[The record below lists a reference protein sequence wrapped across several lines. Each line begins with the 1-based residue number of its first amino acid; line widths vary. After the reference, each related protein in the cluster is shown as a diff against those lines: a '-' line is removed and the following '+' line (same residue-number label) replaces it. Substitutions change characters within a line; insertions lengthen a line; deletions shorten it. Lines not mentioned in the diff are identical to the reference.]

1 MVNPGLAPHTPRM
14 ALGAHA
20 ILWMLAMTVTLA
32 PPDAWAQTRFLPR
45 ADQVVLPV
53 SAHAVGDVTRE
64 LKAAEQNWRQNPLNL
79 DVAARY
85 ARQTFLLGVTE
96 GDLRWFGTAKAA
108 LLPWW
113 NKSDLNA
120 DGYFMRGLVKQGFHD
135 FEGGLADI
143 NAAIALDGNRAEFW
157 SWRFAIHLLWAD
169 MAAAR
174 ADCAELGQRAGAL
187 EAQACQA
194 ILAYRTGQAAV
205 AVQALKTLVV
215 APDFQGNLAQDW
227 LRFHLGE
234 AQRTAGQ
241 YAAAKATWSEH
252 LAKRPQAHAIR
263 LSLVEL
269 SNALSE
275 HAHAK
280 KLAATPA
287 PTDALLVQQLLA
299 SQALGDADAPRL
311 AQQVEERMA
320 AQALRQDPLIERPK
334 MVYLIHFGKDVPAG
348 LALAQDNWRA
358 QKEPPD
364 ALLLVEA
371 ALKLNRPQEAVP
383 VLDWMAKTGYTDPAL
398 AALAQ
403 QIKSR
408 LGR

>member
-1 MVNPGLAPHTPRM
+1 MACALALSAALAPSTGWSQP
-14 ALGAHA
+14 
-20 ILWMLAMTVTLA
+20 
-32 PPDAWAQTRFLPR
+32 RFLPQP
-45 ADQVVLPV
+45 AQVVLPV
-53 SAHAVGDVTRE
+53 SAHTVGEATRE
-64 LKAAEQNWRQNPLNL
+64 LKAAEQAWRQDPKNL
-79 DVAARY
+79 DAAARY

-113 NKSDLNA
+113 TAPGLPA
-120 DGYFMRGLVKQGFHD
+120 DGHFMRGLVRQGFHD

-143 NAAIALDGNRAEFW
+143 NAAIALDGTRAEFW

-169 MAAAR
+169 MPAAR
-174 ADCAELGQRAGAL
+174 ADCEQLAQRAGTQ
-187 EAQACQA
+187 EGKACQA
-194 ILAYRTGQAAV
+194 ILAYRTGQAV
-205 AVQALKTLVV
+205 DAVQALKALVA

-241 YAAAKATWSEH
+241 FAAAQATWTKH
-252 LAKRPQAHAIR
+252 LARRPSAHAVR

-269 SNALSE
+269 LNARGE
-275 HAHAK
+275 HAQAK
-280 KLAATPA
+280 RLATMPA

-299 SQALGDADAPRL
+299 SHALADADAPRL
-311 AQQVEERMA
+311 AQQVEDRMA

-334 MVYLIHFGKDVPAG
+334 MVYLIQFGKDVPAG
-348 LALAQDNWRA
+348 LALALENWQA

-371 ALKLNRPQEAVP
+371 ALKLKRPQEAVP

-403 QIKSR
+403 QVKAQ